1 MSLFLFVQIICT
13 LVGIV
18 LLFVAFNMLRPREKE
33 QKRIQDQF
41 MFYLVLGLF
50 LIFFPF
56 VIDYLLL

>member
-18 LLFVAFNMLRPREKE
+18 LLFVAFNMLRPRENE

-41 MFYLVLGLF
+41 MLYLGLGLF